1 MIPIFHILVQKI
13 KAEGTLNFFYELRTT
28 AIPKADIDKL
38 HVNISHEHRCKNL
51 QESISK
57 LQHDQV

>member
-13 KAEGTLNFFYELRTT
+13 EAEGTLNFFYELRAT
-28 AIPKADIDKL
+28 AIPKADKDKL
-38 HVNISHEHRCKNL
+38 QVNISHEHRCKNF